1 MQRIRIKLIDGGK
14 MPEYKTAGAS
24 CVDCYAR
31 LVTPFIRIPNKA
43 TTLINLGFAIELPE
57 GYEAVI
63 RPRSGLSKMGIV
75 VATGT
80 IDADFRGE
88 VKACIT
94 NNTGGDFEIK
104 NLERIC
110 QMKIQKAERFEF
122 EAVDELSETE
132 RGENGFGST
141 GNS

>member
-1 MQRIRIKLIDGGK
+1 MKIKVKLVDGGK

-24 CVDCYAR
+24 CADCYAR
-31 LVTPFIRIPNKA
+31 LVTPFVTIPKGA
-43 TTLINLGFAIELPE
+43 TTLISLGFAVELPK
-57 GYEAVI
+57 GYEMVV
-63 RPRSGLSKMGIV
+63 RPRSGLSSKGIV
-75 VATGT
+75 AAYGT
-80 IDADFRGE
+80 VDSDYRGE

-94 NNTGGDFEIK
+94 NLSGGDFDIK